1 MKRIIFLL
9 FLVTSMQLE
18 ATTMRI
24 KHDQVTYDYDMSAN
38 TAVVVELE
46 KNFSGSLT
54 IPNTLDLGRDNP
66 VVVGVADNAFKEQ
79 TGLRKITLPESV
91 TYIGKPA
98 FYGCKALQSVT
109 IPKNVKRIEFAT
121 FQGCGS
127 LSTVVIP
134 EGMEYIAQWAF
145 LACSALESI
154 DIPKTVN
161 EIGES
166 AFSYT
171 GLTAVNIPGR
181 ENHVLP
187 TWKSRLPLGEI
198 TWAPRGDHLGPMGQS
213 RGPHG

>member
-79 TGLRKITLPESV
+79 TGLKKITLPESV
-91 TYIGKPA
+91 TYIGKSA
-98 FYGCKALQSVT
+98 FYATTKAREKRHGHLPCDAREG
-109 IPKNVKRIEFAT
+109 IKN
-121 FQGCGS
+121 CPCDS
-127 LSTVVIP
+127 L
-134 EGMEYIAQWAF
+134 
-145 LACSALESI
+145 
-154 DIPKTVN
+154 
-161 EIGES
+161 
-166 AFSYT
+166 
-171 GLTAVNIPGR
+171 
-181 ENHVLP
+181 
-187 TWKSRLPLGEI
+187 
-198 TWAPRGDHLGPMGQS
+198 
-213 RGPHG
+213 